1 MFRLNN
7 MRRRFCMKSL
17 LVKKFYVLCNR
28 KTVCCLALLLVCLF
42 DFTSVKAQSV
52 VKEPVAL
59 EIRESSVN
67 EPIVSHILKIT
78 NQSEQPFNGTVLLD
92 PLSDLLSLSQGER
105 AISVAPGDSIFLA
118 YKLVIGVNVS
128 AGRKTVRYG
137 VYNEKRERVLIR
149 EVYIDIEKQE
159 QIYLLADDTPV
170 MVINPEDSVRIQVTV
185 HNSGNTVEEV
195 TVVFNV
201 PNLRGASPFTEL
213 KETLAPSEQKRFT
226 YSFIPSNNL
235 LSAGQFSVRITAM
248 KGKEKMIF
256 GNKTVTVQH
265 VFTNQRYVD
274 INRVRT
280 LFPGQGS
287 DDNSLTLSY
296 RQYNASSNMMELKG
310 GGYLNLPAGYLHL
323 KGNIYKYNSQRTPW
337 VTNTSLRYKLYE
349 NEFTVGNVSE
359 QTELPLYGRGM
370 KASFSDEKR
379 SKTLTF
385 GAVDQNYNLV
395 GPEPWFADY
404 YSFYAQGTLG
414 ANNNYKGT
422 KVTYIYQKNP
432 YEKATYNVAGLQWRT
447 LLGKDWN
454 IQLEAHG
461 SLSNYENVAGNKFSG
476 AAEFKYSGN
485 LPSGLNLDGSGYYSD
500 AYFPGSRKGTVSLTQ
515 GISRKLLND
524 LYIGGSIGYNRTAP
538 KSYAYDYTYLSENS
552 YGNLTLSLPKRVRI
566 SSSLYY
572 RYQGESSPSYT
583 SYLDAEAVSGNVR
596 MASHRMG
603 WQWRWQSPNARHS
616 LFGTLEGGA
625 FDDPLE
631 RRLSGQGKASLNYS
645 WQGFMI
651 EASYQKG
658 AYYLYEYMMAKQQ
671 NQEFSR
677 FTSSASVN
685 SNISK
690 KVSLNANINFSRDVY
705 QGNVPSANLTANYT
719 PNDDLAF
726 FLNAYWYR
734 YRFVN
739 TSHIFNVQAGVTWN
753 FSKTQPLS
761 GKKSNLIAQMYYDY
775 NANNRYDNGDEP
787 ARNYL
792 LNLDNKAFISDED
805 GKVRYSLV
813 PYGEYTLKPMQ
824 AGQWSFDQ
832 KKIKV
837 DGFKTRIEIPL
848 RQSGTLQ
855 GSIRY
860 EAGEN
865 SVEIVQRNE
874 GFRFTISGNEGKF
887 LQTVV
892 TDANGRFI
900 TFLPVG
906 EYTITLDQKTLPE
919 HTECKEPV
927 RNFSVKAGELNQL
940 DPFVIEV
947 KSRQVNVRKFFQNN

>member
-1 MFRLNN
+1 MA
-7 MRRRFCMKSL
+7 
-17 LVKKFYVLCNR
+17 CNR
-28 KTVCCLALLLVCLF
+28 KTVCTTGLLLIFLF
-42 DFTSVKAQSV
+42 SFTDVKAQSV
-52 VKEPVAL
+52 TKEPVAL

-92 PLSDLLSLSQGER
+92 PLSELRSLSQEER
-105 AISVAPGDSIFLA
+105 AISVAPGDSSFLA
-118 YKLVIGVNVS
+118 YKLVVGANVG

-137 VYNEKRERVLIR
+137 VYNEKKERVLSR
-149 EVYIDIEKQE
+149 EVYIDIEKRE

-201 PNLRGASPFTEL
+201 PNLRGESPFTEL
-213 KETLAPSEQKRFT
+213 KGTVAPMEQKRFA
-226 YSFIPSNNL
+226 YSFIPSGNL
-235 LSAGQFSVRITAM
+235 LSAGQFTVRVTAM

-265 VFTNQRYVD
+265 VFTNRRYVD
-274 INRVRT
+274 INRVRS
-280 LFPGQGS
+280 LIPGQGS
-287 DDNSLTLSY
+287 ADNSLTLSY
-296 RQYNASSNMMELKG
+296 RQYNASSNLLQLQG

-323 KGNIYKYNSQRTPW
+323 KGNIYKYNSQRTPL
-337 VTNTSLRYKLYE
+337 VTNTSLMYKLYE

-359 QTELPLYGRGM
+359 QTELPLFGRGV
-370 KASFSDEKR
+370 KASFSDEKK

-385 GAVDQNYNLV
+385 GAVDQNFNLV
-395 GPEPWFADY
+395 GSEPWFANY
-404 YSFYAQGTLG
+404 YSFYAQGALG
-414 ANNNYKGT
+414 ANNIHKGT
-422 KVTYIYQKNP
+422 KLTYIYQKNP
-432 YEKATYNVAGLQWRT
+432 YEKAIYNVAGMQWRT
-447 LLGKDWN
+447 LLGKDWT
-454 IQLEAHG
+454 IQLDAHG
-461 SLSNYENVAGNKFSG
+461 SMSSYENVAGNKFSG
-476 AAEFKYSGN
+476 AAEFKYNGILS
-485 LPSGLNLDGSGYYSD
+485 SGLNLDGSGYYSD

-538 KSYAYDYTYLSENS
+538 KSYAYDYTYRSENS
-552 YGNLTLSLPKRVRI
+552 YGNVTLSLPKRGRI

-572 RYQGESSPSYT
+572 RYQGESSPSYA

-603 WQWRWQSPNARHS
+603 WQWRWQSPNVRHS
-616 LFGTLEGGA
+616 LFGTLEGGSFA
-625 FDDPLE
+625 DPLE
-631 RRLSGQGKASLNYS
+631 SGRSMQAKTSLNYS
-645 WQGFMI
+645 WQWLMI

-658 AYYLYEYMMAKQQ
+658 AYYLYEYIMAKQR
-671 NQEFSR
+671 NKEFSR

-685 SNISK
+685 RNISK
-690 KVSLNANINFSRDVY
+690 KVSLASNINFTRDVY
-705 QGNVPSANLTANYT
+705 QGNVPSANLTANYS
-719 PNDDLAF
+719 PKDDLAF

-734 YRFVN
+734 YRFIN
-739 TSHIFNVQAGVTWN
+739 TSNVFNVQVGITWN

-761 GKKSNLIAQMYYDY
+761 GKKSNLIAQMYYDH
-775 NANNRYDNGDEP
+775 NANSRYDNDDEP
-787 ARNYL
+787 ARDYL

-805 GKVRYSLV
+805 GTVRYSLL

-837 DGFKTRIEIPL
+837 SSSKTKIEVPL
-848 RQSGTLQ
+848 KQSGTLQ

-874 GFRFTISGNEGKF
+874 GFRFTISGNGGNF
-887 LQTVV
+887 QQTVV
-892 TDANGRFI
+892 TDPNGRFI

-906 EYTITLDQKTLPE
+906 EYTITLDLKTLPE
-919 HTECKEPV
+919 HTECKEPE
-927 RNFSVKAGELNQL
+927 RSFSVKTGELNQL

-947 KSRQVNVRKFFQNN
+947 KSRQVNVRKFIQSN